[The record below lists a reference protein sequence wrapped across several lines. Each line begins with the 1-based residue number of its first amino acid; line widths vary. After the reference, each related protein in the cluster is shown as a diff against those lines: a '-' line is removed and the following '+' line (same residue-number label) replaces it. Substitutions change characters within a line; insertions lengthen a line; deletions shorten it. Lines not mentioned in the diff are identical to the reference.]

1 MNFNWKF
8 WEKNKP
14 EERASAVFGDY
25 LLYNTA
31 SSYANNKA
39 MLLSAVYRCVEVI
52 SDSIAQLPCEPYR
65 IDSDGCKIK
74 FTKHPTY
81 NLLNREPNQ
90 NMSKFTFM
98 KTMVVSM
105 LLTGNA
111 YALIE
116 RDERGNAKALYYIP
130 TELVTILK
138 PQTITD
144 TISYS
149 ITGMKN
155 VVEDCNM
162 IHILNFT
169 SDGYEGISTLAY
181 ARKTLGLAMDAEANA
196 EGFFKGGANVAGLLK
211 CNSPLTNKQKES
223 LKSSWNSAFNGSTGT
238 PNGVAV
244 LDADLDF
251 QSVTVNPSDA
261 QLLETRQFN
270 VIDIC
275 RFFGVS
281 PVKAFDLS
289 KSSYNTI
296 EQMQLAFLTDT
307 LQPLLDKIECELQRK
322 LYKPSEKDSITVRF
336 STAPLLRADKQSQA
350 NYYNTLF
357 QMGVMTINEIRR
369 ELDLPHLENGDTSF
383 VQVNVQTLKDATT
396 EKPVEP
402 TPVVQPV
409 PEDKPEET
417 EDTDKTNDKE
427 ENK

>member
-1 MNFNWKF
+1 MSLFSWFKK
-8 WEKNKP
+8 EKP
-14 EERASAVFGDY
+14 VEERSMFGDY
-25 LLYNTA
+25 LLYNSA
-31 SSYANNKA
+31 STYANNKA
-39 MLLSAVYRCVEVI
+39 MLLSAVYRCTEVI
-52 SDSIAQLPCEPYR
+52 SDSVAQLPLEPYR

-74 FTKHPTY
+74 FTSHPTY
-81 NLLNREPNQ
+81 NLLNREPNK
-90 NMSKFTFM
+90 NMSKFTFL

-111 YALIE
+111 YALID
-116 RDERGNAKALYYIP
+116 RDEKGNAKALYYIP

-138 PQTITD
+138 PQNITD

-169 SDGYEGISTLAY
+169 SDGYEGVSTLTY

-196 EGFFKGGANVAGLLK
+196 EGFFKGGANVAGILK
-211 CNSPLTNKQKES
+211 SNAPLTTKQKES
-223 LKSSWNSAFNGSTGT
+223 LKSSWNSAFNGNTGT

-281 PVKAFDLS
+281 PVKAFDLT

-307 LQPLLDKIECELQRK
+307 LQPLLEKFEGEFQRK
-322 LYKPSEKDSITVRF
+322 LYKPSEKDNVVVRF

-357 QMGVMTINEIRR
+357 QMGVMTINEIRQ
-369 ELDLPHLENGDTSF
+369 ELDLPHLENGNTSF
-383 VQVNVQTLKDATT
+383 VQVNVQTLKTATS
-396 EKPVEP
+396 
-402 TPVVQPV
+402 
-409 PEDKPEET
+409 DKPDNTNTIKEKLNNNSVNQEDDNT
-417 EDTDKTNDKE
+417 ERE
-427 ENK
+427 

>member
-1 MNFNWKF
+1 MKWKF
-8 WEKNKP
+8 WQKEKP
-14 EERASAVFGDY
+14 EQRALFGDF
-25 LLYNTA
+25 LSYNSA

-52 SDSIAQLPCEPYR
+52 SDSIAQLPLEPYR
-65 IDSDGCKIK
+65 VDQLRYKMK
-74 FTKHPTY
+74 YTEHPTY

-98 KTMVVSM
+98 KTMVISM

-111 YALIE
+111 YAYID

-138 PQTITD
+138 PQTIRD
-144 TISYS
+144 TISYN

-162 IHILNFT
+162 ILSLNCT

-181 ARKTLGLAMDAEANA
+181 ARKTLGLAMDAEENA
-196 EGFFKGGANVAGLLK
+196 EGFFKGGANCAGILK
-211 CNSPLTNKQKES
+211 SSSPLTSKQKET
-223 LKSSWNSAFNGSTGT
+223 LKSSWNSAFSGNTGT

-251 QSVTVNPSDA
+251 QAVTVNPSDA

-296 EQMQLAFLTDT
+296 EQMQIAFLTDT
-307 LQPLLDKIECELQRK
+307 LQPLLEKFEGEFVRK
-322 LYKPSEKDSITVRF
+322 LYKPSERDSIDVRF
-336 STAPLLRADKQSQA
+336 STAPLLRVDKQSLA

-357 QMGVMTINEIRR
+357 QIGAITTNEIRK
-369 ELDLPHLENGDTSF
+369 ELDLPALPDGDNSF
-383 VQVNVQTLKDATT
+383 VQVNIQTLKKATSDNPDNT
-396 EKPVEP
+396 NTIKEKLNEGN
-402 TPVVQPV
+402 Q
-409 PEDKPEET
+409 KLG
-417 EDTDKTNDKE
+417 
-427 ENK
+427 

>member
-1 MNFNWKF
+1 MNFKF
-8 WEKNKP
+8 WKKNKP
-14 EERASAVFGDY
+14 IEERSMFGDY

-52 SDSIAQLPCEPYR
+52 SDSIAQLPFEPYR

-74 FTKHPTY
+74 FTSHPTY

-281 PVKAFDLS
+281 PVKAFDLT

-307 LQPLLDKIECELQRK
+307 LQPLLEKLECEFQRK

-409 PEDKPEET
+409 LEDKPEET
-417 EDTDKTNDKE
+417 EDTDETNDKE

>member
-1 MNFNWKF
+1 MNLKF
-8 WEKNKP
+8 WKKNKP

-25 LLYNTA
+25 LLYN
-31 SSYANNKA
+31 SSTTFTNNKA
-39 MLLSAVYRCVEVI
+39 LLLSACYRCVEVI

-181 ARKTLGLAMDAEANA
+181 AKKTLGLAMDAEANA

-238 PNGVAV
+238 PNGIAV

-270 VIDIC
+270 VVDIC

-307 LQPLLDKIECELQRK
+307 LQPLLEKIECEFQRK
-322 LYKPSEKDSITVRF
+322 LYKPSEKDNITVRF

-383 VQVNVQTLKDATT
+383 VQVNVQTLKNAT
-396 EKPVEP
+396 
-402 TPVVQPV
+402 Q
-409 PEDKPEET
+409 DKESILAVS
-417 EDTDKTNDKE
+417 EDTDSLFNKKDDTQT
-427 ENK
+427 ENSYEGNQKL